1 MGTVRTGLVVV
12 VIALGGPATA
22 QMSVPSVPSTG
33 SGGIGTSGLAA
44 PVAPARNL
52 WSFLCPSQAQCDHIK
67 AKCCNSTLGKLF
79 NSALLP
85 IGGLTG
91 GLIQPNCPG
100 PNSANPNDLAQ
111 PADSPEGAASRIK
124 QDQAAAKARLEAVR
138 YMATADCRYYP
149 EAEAALINALR
160 TDPVECVRIEAARA
174 FASGCCC
181 GKKVIAALTR
191 AVNGDTKDGNPAERS
206 ECVRALAYV
215 ALCRCLE
222 CYSEPPTPPEP
233 AARSPQPV
241 VPATYYHRVEVAP
254 SGGVLAEG
262 RAAVARGMDISQATL
277 RQLGGRAKTLVEV
290 VTDRQVVSATEV
302 PGLGAG
308 APSPSYGAVPTPMPS
323 GPVAPGGR
331 NLLSLWDRA
340 RNPRQ

>member
-1 MGTVRTGLVVV
+1 MRVGLAVVAV
-12 VIALGGPATA
+12 GFGGPVSA
-22 QMSVPSVPSTG
+22 QSSVPPVPTPPSA
-33 SGGIGTSGLAA
+33 GIGGVGTTGVATPAA
-44 PVAPARNL
+44 PTRNL
-52 WSFLCPSQAQCDHIK
+52 WSFLCPSQAQCDEIK
-67 AKCCNSTLGKLF
+67 AKCCNSALGKLF

-85 IGGLTG
+85 MGGLTG

-100 PNSANPNDLAQ
+100 PNSATPGALAQ
-111 PADSPEGAASRIK
+111 PADSPEGAAARIK

-181 GKKVIAALTR
+181 GKKTIAALTR

-206 ECVRALAYV
+206 ECVRALAFV
-215 ALCRCLE
+215 ALRRCLE
-222 CYSEPPTPPEP
+222 CYTEPPTPPEP
-233 AARSPQPV
+233 ADRPPQPV
-241 VPATYYHRVEVAP
+241 VPVTYYQRLETAP
-254 SGGVLAEG
+254 AGAMLADA

-277 RQLGGRAKTLVEV
+277 RQLGGRAKTLTEL
-290 VTDRQVVSATEV
+290 VTDRQTVSVTEM
-302 PGLGAG
+302 PGAG
-308 APSPSYGAVPTPMPS
+308 GPIPPRGVAPTPMPS
-323 GPVAPGGR
+323 GQPAPGGR

-340 RNPRQ
+340 RQQRP